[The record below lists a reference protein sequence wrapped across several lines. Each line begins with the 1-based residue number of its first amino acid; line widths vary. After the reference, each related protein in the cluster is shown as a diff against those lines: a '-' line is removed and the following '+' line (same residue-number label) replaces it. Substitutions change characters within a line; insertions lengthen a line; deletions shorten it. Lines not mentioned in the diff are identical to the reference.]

1 MKLSISYKMVLISV
15 TGVVLSSLIILCIG
29 SFMILN
35 LFNRTI
41 NNEMLSVQSLI
52 SWINE
57 QEEERLW
64 QTLETLS
71 SNPELARA
79 VYKDDVKNVM
89 EFAQISLR
97 QINETS
103 INTANIEL
111 INILIIIIICTV
123 IVLIL
128 VAVVAGLTGRQI
140 TRSLQSC
147 QEQINIDDTD
157 QVIINNAK
165 NAFP

>member
-29 SFMILN
+29 SFMTIN
-35 LFNRTI
+35 LFNRTL
-41 NNEMLSVQSLI
+41 NNEMLSAQSLI

-64 QTLETLS
+64 QTLDTLA

-97 QINETS
+97 QINEMS
-103 INTANIEL
+103 VNTANIEL
-111 INILIIIIICTV
+111 INIFIISIICTV
-123 IVLIL
+123 ILMIL
-128 VAVVAGLTGRQI
+128 VAVAAGLTGRQLPAHCKAI
-140 TRSLQSC
+140 KNKLIETI
-147 QEQINIDDTD
+147 QI
-157 QVIINNAK
+157 K
-165 NAFP
+165 